1 MDWKGPQQGEMVGY
15 FEHGVKFGSQLN
27 NYHLR
32 MEDVDKYVR
41 QHKKHVLTTY
51 SRSTF
56 NW

>member
-1 MDWKGPQQGEMVGY
+1 MVGY

-56 NW
+56 N